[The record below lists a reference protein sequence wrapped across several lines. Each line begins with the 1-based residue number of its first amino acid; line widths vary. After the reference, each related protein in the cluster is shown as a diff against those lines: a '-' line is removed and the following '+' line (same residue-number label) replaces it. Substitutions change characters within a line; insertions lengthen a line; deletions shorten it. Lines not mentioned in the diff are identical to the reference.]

1 MPRSNR
7 VSGVPVRVNMD
18 NIPTGLIVR
27 NAHRIV
33 QNNRNMSMEE
43 ALILAILKHYHPRS
57 MREDDLEAVFEHVKR
72 VCVRVA
78 EESEDSEEPVA
89 AGDS

>member
-1 MPRSNR
+1 MTISNR
-7 VSGVPVRVNMD
+7 LRTARVDMG
-18 NIPTGLIVR
+18 NIPIGSIIR
-27 NAHRIV
+27 NATRIIESEG
-33 QNNRNMSMEE
+33 NLSAEE